1 VATARAQHA
10 ELVVLDGFRSIRGFM
25 ADDQAAAHF
34 LYSLGAKLA
43 LLNAT
48 TLVVVEGDPDEAT
61 RYAELTVCDLIVS
74 LRRERQD
81 SRHRRLLEVLKAR
94 GSAPLAGV
102 HPFNINNTGLVI
114 YPRLESVVTA
124 TDPAWSPGRAAFG
137 IADLDVLVG
146 GGLNVGTATL
156 LAGSPGVGKTTLSLH
171 FTVEGVRANEPV
183 LYLGFMES
191 PAQLRFKAHEFGMD
205 PGAAETRGEVRLLV
219 LRGHDLEADEVA
231 ALLAEDIEHRG
242 VQPLVIDSAAE
253 LQRAVGSAARI
264 PDFLSALV
272 SYLRGRKVTTCLT
285 LDVPRWWA
293 QLRSGK
299 ACSRESRGWWA
310 SLW

>member
-1 VATARAQHA
+1 MVSAAV
-10 ELVVLDGFRSIRGFM
+10 EVLQTGVPNLDHIRGFM

-48 TLVVVEGDPDEAT
+48 MLVVVEGDPDEAT
-61 RYAELTVCDLIVS
+61 RYPELTVCDVIVS

-114 YPRLESVVTA
+114 YPRLESVVAA
-124 TDPAWSPGRAAFG
+124 TDPAWSPGGAAFG
-137 IADLDVLVG
+137 IVDLDVLVG

-171 FTVEGVRANEPV
+171 FTAEGVRANEPV
-183 LYLGFMES
+183 LSWASWKAQRNCAIKRTNSAWTWARPRRVARSDSSCCGDTTWRLTES
-191 PAQLRFKAHEFGMD
+191 PPCWR
-205 PGAAETRGEVRLLV
+205 R
-219 LRGHDLEADEVA
+219 
-231 ALLAEDIEHRG
+231 IS
-242 VQPLVIDSAAE
+242 SAA
-253 LQRAVGSAARI
+253 AS
-264 PDFLSALV
+264 
-272 SYLRGRKVTTCLT
+272 
-285 LDVPRWWA
+285 
-293 QLRSGK
+293 SG
-299 ACSRESRGWWA
+299 W
-310 SLW
+310 